1 VTDQYKELIE
11 GLSLGNLQKAKLYA
25 RFILEGMKS
34 DNIWRDR
41 MLNNLSLQFM
51 ELPSNISEFLFAEN
65 PAIID
70 MGRTVLSAK
79 EQKIV
84 GHVERMQSVSNRM
97 AESGIRYLNSTLLY
111 GKSGTGK
118 TTLAKYIARKMDLPF
133 ICINISTIVGSYL
146 GETSKRI
153 AKIFEYAIKTKCIL
167 MMDEIDVI
175 GISRNSNKDG
185 ASAER
190 SSIVMSITQ
199 NIDSLPNSTIL
210 IAGTNRID
218 ILDEA
223 LLRRFSLQQEIK
235 LPDAECI
242 EEICHRYVDGTDIK
256 FSDTQ
261 LKDFSRQMA
270 KDGKSKD
277 FIVKRIIEAM
287 AVSYAK
293 NDPLNL
299 SQGTEQTL
307 FDF

>member
-1 VTDQYKELIE
+1 MTDYYKNLVE
-11 GLSLGNLQKAKLYA
+11 GLSSGDLQKAKTYA
-25 RFILEGMKS
+25 RFILEGMKT
-34 DNIWRDR
+34 DNVWRDE
-41 MLNNLSLQFM
+41 MLKKLSMQFM

-65 PAIID
+65 PAVID
-70 MGRTVLSAK
+70 MERTVLSTK
-79 EQKIV
+79 EKKIV
-84 GHVERMQSVSNRM
+84 GHIERMQSVSNRM

-153 AKIFEYAIKTKCIL
+153 AKIFDYAIKTRCVL

-175 GISRNSNKDG
+175 GISRNSNRDS

-210 IAGTNRID
+210 IAGTNRLD
-218 ILDEA
+218 MLDEA

-242 EEICHRYVDGTDIK
+242 EEICHRYVDGACIEFDSANLSQ
-256 FSDTQ
+256 FS
-261 LKDFSRQMA
+261 KQMA
-270 KDGKSKD
+270 KDEKSKD
-277 FIVKRIIEAM
+277 FVVKRIIEAM

-293 NDPLNL
+293 NEPLDL
-299 SQGTEQTL
+299 SHQTEQIL